1 MLAPSADFPEASVSV
16 PERKPCLVAGDF
28 FRDLEWHSRLGTKQV
43 ASSPVLLRFCS
54 NGCETAPR
62 AGATIRYQVSAAS
75 GNPRLF
81 FSCGTLHFFPA
92 YDIVPRWAQN
102 AHVHV
107 KAVLPFCGRC
117 TNLSSCLVI
126 SISSRFI
133 RLVRPS
139 LHRDVTAIPPAQNKL
154 PATTSSSSL
163 HSRLVCSIIPFT
175 TFHDSGKNL
184 PSHYHFS
191 RPSAFSLS
199 LENGSIS
206 AQPVW
211 Q

>member
-1 MLAPSADFPEASVSV
+1 MAV
-16 PERKPCLVAGDF
+16 
-28 FRDLEWHSRLGTKQV
+28 KQHH
-43 ASSPVLLRFCS
+43 
-54 NGCETAPR
+54 GR
-62 AGATIRYQVSAAS
+62 AQRSGIRYQQHQVIPGYSSPAA
-75 GNPRLF
+75 PF
-81 FSCGTLHFFPA
+81 IFFPLTTSSLGG
-92 YDIVPRWAQN
+92 PRTLECHAR
-102 AHVHV
+102 VHV

-139 LHRDVTAIPPAQNKL
+139 LHRDVTAPPPAQNKL